1 MSFPSLRFPP
11 PDYFGGGGEY
21 CCSGDV
27 GRRSRFGSLGGKHTK
42 LVLSGR
48 ASGSGAVTGEGSPAC
63 VFFFVFVVVV
73 VGVRGLQVCA
83 VTSRGECRK
92 EVGSG

>member
-11 PDYFGGGGEY
+11 PDYYGGGGEY

-63 VFFFVFVVVV
+63 VFFLFLLLSLLVL
-73 VGVRGLQVCA
+73 GVSKC
-83 VTSRGECRK
+83 EP
-92 EVGSG
+92 